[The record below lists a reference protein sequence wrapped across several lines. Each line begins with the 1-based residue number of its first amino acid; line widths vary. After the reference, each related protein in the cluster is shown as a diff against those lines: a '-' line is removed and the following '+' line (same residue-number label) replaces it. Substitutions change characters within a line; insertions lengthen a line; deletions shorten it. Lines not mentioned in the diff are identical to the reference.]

1 MWDSRPRL
9 SARRR
14 RASFS
19 PELANPY
26 NSVAECRVPPMTR
39 LDHPPTLRKFA
50 PALAL
55 LAISVFINYIDR
67 GNLSIA
73 ASTLKDELHTSASPL
88 ASLPPALIWTYTALP
103 LFKSWSAARV

>member
-67 GNLSIA
+67 GNLSFLLSHLKNDLPIPPSQQGA
-73 ASTLKDELHTSASPL
+73 FLPVSSGISTARHYFSA
-88 ASLPPALIWTYTALP
+88 
-103 LFKSWSAARV
+103 

>member
-39 LDHPPTLRKFA
+39 LDHPPTLRTFA

-55 LAISVFINYIDR
+55 LAFSVFINYIYR
-67 GNLSIA
+67 GTLSIA
-73 ASTLKDELHTSASPL
+73 ASTLKYELPISASQL
-88 ASLPPALIWTYTALP
+88 GFLPVAFSWTYT
-103 LFKSWSAARV
+103 